1 MKKAIAKKHFGWWG
15 ERPREPLFVDSKDG
29 SRGRSPHRL
38 KKFRRAFT
46 LIEIMIVVA
55 IIGLVAAMGLPA
67 IMKVLQKEGMRK
79 AVSDVQD
86 VCASA
91 RAKAIFQNQ
100 TVAVVFHPGEHSFS
114 VEGGGA
120 GKGSTLVS
128 SSTLPDGV
136 ELAMLDI
143 NLQDFGASKWA
154 KVRFFPNG
162 TSDEMTLV
170 LHSRDDWRKITLEFS
185 TGLTRVSDVDR

>member
-1 MKKAIAKKHFGWWG
+1 MNAGIANCELRIANCKKNSSFEIRH
-15 ERPREPLFVDSKDG
+15 SN
-29 SRGRSPHRL
+29 
-38 KKFRRAFT
+38 FRRAYT
-46 LIEIMIVVA
+46 LIEIMVVVA

-67 IMKVLQKEGMRK
+67 ILKAVQKEGMRK
-79 AVSDVQD
+79 ALGDLTD

-91 RAKAIFQNQ
+91 RAKAIFMNQ
-100 TVAVVFHPGEHSFS
+100 TVAVVFHPVARTFS

-120 GKGSTLVS
+120 AGGGVLVS
-128 SSTLPDGV
+128 SSALPDGV

-143 NLQDFGASKWA
+143 NMQDYGASEWA

-170 LHSRDDWRKITLEFS
+170 LHDRGEWHKITLEFS
-185 TGLTRVSDVDR
+185 TGLATVTDVDK

>member
-1 MKKAIAKKHFGWWG
+1 MRAHISHFPFPTATVAAGSSF
-15 ERPREPLFVDSKDG
+15 EMRPL
-29 SRGRSPHRL
+29 
-38 KKFRRAFT
+38 KFRRAYT
-46 LIEIMIVVA
+46 LIEIMVVVA

-67 IMKVLQKEGMRK
+67 ILKAVQKEGMRK
-79 AVSDVQD
+79 ALGDLTD

-100 TVAVVFHPGEHSFS
+100 TVAVVFHPVARTFE

-120 GKGSTLVS
+120 PGGGVLAS
-128 SSTLPDGV
+128 SSALPDGV

-143 NLQDFGASKWA
+143 NLQDYGAAEWA

-162 TSDEMTLV
+162 TSDEMTVV
-170 LHSRDDWRKITLEFS
+170 LHDRGEWHKITLEFS
-185 TGLTRVSDVDR
+185 TGLATITDVDR